1 MKYVSYSHY
10 FTWRHWVVIYAIMAL
25 FSFAPLLSVM
35 LASVIGHALG
45 CGSLGEGMTAD
56 CPGGGVLQVLFT
68 LGWFGLIT
76 FPFGGFLTILLL
88 IANILW
94 YFTHKSG
101 QDRL

>member
-1 MKYVSYSHY
+1 MKYVSYSRY
-10 FTWRHWVVIYAIMAL
+10 FTWRHWTVIYAIVAI
-25 FSFAPLLSVM
+25 FSFSPLLSVM

-45 CGSLGEGMTAD
+45 CGNLGEGMAAD
-56 CPGGGVLQVLFT
+56 CPGGSVLQVLFT

-76 FPFGGFLTILLL
+76 FPFGIFLAFLII

-101 QDRL
+101 QDRQ